1 MDLGFSKLTRAT
13 VGVLKQMPV
22 QMPDINLVIMLPEI
36 LVTLLAMALLLMS
49 AWYGKEGRGTI
60 GWMSIFGIGLAA
72 VAVLTA
78 GGTGETSFG
87 GMFVDDVF
95 ARYMKLLLFLA
106 TALPLLISINYIR
119 DRRMD
124 GGEYY
129 VITLFS
135 MLGGMF
141 MISSGGFVM
150 LYLGLELMSLSI
162 YVLAAFRRNDL
173 KSSEAGLKYFVL
185 GSLASGILLYGI
197 SLIYGALGVL
207 TFAGIAE
214 ALAASHG
221 HVSPI
226 LGLGLVMVVAGISF
240 KIAAAPFHMWAPD
253 VYEGAPTSVTAFM
266 AVMPK
271 VAAFAVLYRVLLLAF
286 PSLHAQWGPL
296 LQFLA
301 VLSMAVGSF
310 AAIAQTNIKR
320 MLAYS
325 SIGHVGFLLIG
336 LSTGTIEGYQSVL
349 VYLTVYIF
357 MSVGAFGLIL
367 VLNRDGIGD
376 EIDDYKGLGKKN
388 PYLAMLMSIFMFSM
402 AGIPPLA
409 GFIGKL
415 YVFMA
420 AIKAGMLTVAIIGV
434 LFSAVGAFYYL
445 RIVKLMYFDE
455 ATNEFAMKVSSTSQ
469 AVLVLSGIIIMVWG
483 IFPGALLTWTEA
495 TVRMF
500 H

>member
-1 MDLGFSKLTRAT
+1 
-13 VGVLKQMPV
+13 MPV
-22 QMPDINLVIMLPEI
+22 QMPDINLGLMLPEI

-72 VAVLTA
+72 LAVLS
-78 GGTGETSFG
+78 GGGSGETTFG
-87 GMFVDDVF
+87 GQFLDDGF
-95 ARYMKLLLFLA
+95 SRYMKLLLCIA
-106 TALPLLISINYIR
+106 TALPLIMSLNYVR
-119 DRRMD
+119 DQRMD

-135 MLGGMF
+135 LLGGMF

-162 YVLAAFRRNDL
+162 YILAAFRRQDL
-173 KSSEAGLKYFVL
+173 HSSEAGLKYFIL

-197 SLIYGALGVL
+197 SLIYGSFGTLSY
-207 TFAGIAE
+207 AGIAQV
-214 ALAASHG
+214 LADPHF
-221 HVSPI
+221 HVGPVV
-226 LGLGLVMVVAGISF
+226 GLGMVMVIVGISF

-271 VAAFAVLYRVLLLAF
+271 VAAFAVLYRILLVAF
-286 PSLHAQWGPL
+286 PSLHDQWGPV
-296 LQFLA
+296 LQFMA

-336 LSTGTIEGYQSVL
+336 LSTGTIEGYHGVL
-349 VYLTVYIF
+349 IYLTIYIF

-367 VLNRDGIGD
+367 ILNREGVGD
-376 EIDDYKGLGKKN
+376 NIEDYKGLSRKR
-388 PYLAMLMSIFMFSM
+388 PYLALLMSAFMFSM

-420 AIKAGMLTVAIIGV
+420 AIKAGMIGLAIVGV
-434 LFSAVGAFYYL
+434 LFSALGAFYYL
-445 RIVKLMYFDE
+445 RLVKFMYFDE
-455 ATNEFAMKVSSTSQ
+455 AESEFSMPISVSSQ
-469 AVLVLSGIIIMVWG
+469 AVVVLSGVIVLVWG
-483 IFPGALLTWTEA
+483 VFPGSILGVTEA
-495 TVRMF
+495 AVRMF
-500 H
+500 Q

>member
-1 MDLGFSKLTRAT
+1 
-13 VGVLKQMPV
+13 MPV
-22 QMPDINLVIMLPEI
+22 QMPDINLGLMLPEI

-49 AWYGKEGRGTI
+49 AWYGKERRGTI
-60 GWMSIFGIGLAA
+60 GWMTIFGIGLTAL
-72 VAVLTA
+72 AVLT
-78 GGTGETSFG
+78 GGGSGHTTFG
-87 GMFVDDVF
+87 GMFVDDDF
-95 ARYMKLLLFLA
+95 AAFMKVLLCLA
-106 TALPLLISINYIR
+106 TVLPLLISQNYVR
-119 DRRMD
+119 SNNMD

-129 VITLFS
+129 VITLFA
-135 MLGGMF
+135 MLGGML

-162 YVLAAFRRNDL
+162 YILAAFRRADL
-173 KSSEAGLKYFVL
+173 RSSEAGLKYFIL

-197 SLIYGALGVL
+197 SLLYASFGTLSY
-207 TFAGIAE
+207 AGIAQ
-214 ALAASHG
+214 ALAHMHG
-221 HVSPI
+221 HISPVV
-226 LGLGLVMVVAGISF
+226 GLGLVMVIGGLSF

-271 VAAFAVLYRVLLLAF
+271 VAAFAVLYRVLLVAF
-286 PSLHAQWGPL
+286 PSMHEQWGPV

-336 LSTGTIEGYQSVL
+336 LAAGTVDGYQSVL
-349 VYLTVYIF
+349 LYLTIYIF

-367 VLNRDGIGD
+367 ILNRDGIGD
-376 EIDDYKGLGKKN
+376 EINDYNGLGKKR
-388 PYLAMLMSIFMFSM
+388 PYLAMLMAAFMFSM

-420 AIKAGMLTVAIIGV
+420 AIKAGMIGLAIVGV

-445 RIVKLMYFDE
+445 RVVKVMYFDE
-455 ATNEFAMKVSSTSQ
+455 ASSEFSMEVSTSSQ
-469 AVLVLSGIIIMVWG
+469 SIVILSGILVVVWG
-483 IFPGALLTWTEA
+483 IFPGSLLSWTET

-500 H
+500 Q